1 MLVYQR
7 VNVTT
12 YSSTMDPMGN
22 WGRVHTTNEGV
33 SKQTMRVFFTKSSA
47 NHGLN
52 GKFNHGG
59 FSIAMIDYRREG
71 CFDPVIDPG
80 VFLGEKVTIDPGRIL
95 GKLAHFF

>member
-33 SKQTMRVFFTKSSA
+33 SKQTMRFFFYEIIGQSW
-47 NHGLN
+47 
-52 GKFNHGG
+52 FEWE
-59 FSIAMIDYRREG
+59 IQ
-71 CFDPVIDPG
+71 PW
-80 VFLGEKVTIDPGRIL
+80 RIF
-95 GKLAHFF
+95 HCYD